1 MKNTTSDHYD
11 NTSKVFHWITVVMV
25 LSAFLLGP
33 GDFGQLVDAGVD
45 PGSKLSIRL
54 HESLGVTIF
63 FMTVLRLLWI
73 AIRPQKPQHDLSP
86 TLRLLSQT
94 THIVLW
100 ILLIATPIAGII
112 ALGSEHNPLT
122 LLAGFRINNLPM
134 ISLPFIHA
142 DIDWGEVHKLMGNA
156 ILWLAGI
163 HAAAALY
170 HHYKLKDK
178 VLTSMLP

>member
-94 THIVLW
+94 T
-100 ILLIATPIAGII
+100 
-112 ALGSEHNPLT
+112 
-122 LLAGFRINNLPM
+122 
-134 ISLPFIHA
+134 
-142 DIDWGEVHKLMGNA
+142 
-156 ILWLAGI
+156 
-163 HAAAALY
+163 
-170 HHYKLKDK
+170 
-178 VLTSMLP
+178 